1 MHDANEINSV
11 LQREVEKQHRFES
24 VCDWKATHPV
34 QFCLHYKNAVST
46 FRLTGKHCCSS
57 IGGGKKTVG
66 SFDVGVLGVPDP
78 LRDEIILCGLAF
90 ANLRHQT
97 DFRAL
102 RASNC
107 LSASARMSLQS

>member
-1 MHDANEINSV
+1 MHDAKVVNSG
-11 LQREVEKQHRFES
+11 LQREVKKQYRFES
-24 VCDWKATHPV
+24 VFDWKATHAL

-46 FRLTGKHCCSS
+46 FRLTGKHCCRG
-57 IGGGKKTVG
+57 IGSGKKTVG
-66 SFDVGVLGVPDP
+66 RFDVGVFGLPDT
-78 LRDEIILCGLAF
+78 LRVEITLRGLAF
-90 ANLRHQT
+90 ANLRHQA